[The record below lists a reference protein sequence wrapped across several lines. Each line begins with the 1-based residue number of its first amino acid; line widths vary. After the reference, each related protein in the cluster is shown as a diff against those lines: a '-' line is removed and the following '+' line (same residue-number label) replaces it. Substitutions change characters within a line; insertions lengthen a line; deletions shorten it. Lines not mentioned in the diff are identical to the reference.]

1 MTTLDPRVVAEITRQ
16 DAVSTYGTDRDGVRL
31 ALACMQDE
39 LDETLLA
46 FQAEKR
52 PIEGRTWQQVQ
63 FELVQT
69 VAIGL
74 RLLRDLSPAD
84 SAPVPVTVPYGT
96 ARALCLA
103 DPDVDPTGR
112 SIAGPVC
119 ADCAPRPTTVR

>member
-1 MTTLDPRVVAEITRQ
+1 MTTLDPRVVAEIERQ
-16 DAVSTYGTDRDGVRL
+16 DSVSTYGTDRDGVRL

-74 RLLRDLSPAD
+74 RLLRDLSPTGRPA
-84 SAPVPVTVPYGT
+84 VPVVVSYSA

-103 DPDVDPTGR
+103 TPEVDPTGR
-112 SIAGPVC
+112 TIAGPVC
-119 ADCAPRPTTVR
+119 PDCAPRPMAIS